1 MPSETSK
8 LKYYGTCNDFL
19 TVFGGFSKSKTDK
32 TNTSNISI
40 TTKSKLVHIH
50 TYIHTCIHAYIHN
63 FILFQIEEKHMVL
76 KSPNYVI

>member
-8 LKYYGTCNDFL
+8 VKYYGTCNDFL
-19 TVFGGFSKSKTDK
+19 TVFFGGGFSKSTTDN
-32 TNTSNISI
+32 TNTNNINI

-50 TYIHTCIHAYIHN
+50 TCIHAYIHH